1 LAVSVRAGNPVRSRE
16 GIVLLA
22 RRPLAFLA
30 IAVVLTAV
38 LSLGVVG
45 VRALGIPGLRT
56 DAGVDLLADPN
67 SPGFADQLLYA
78 DTFGADPVVVMVEAP
93 KGVDL
98 MTGDHFIGLAALEGK
113 LADVKNHPGVKVV
126 YGPGTVVNTLAL
138 EVTKRGLEICATT
151 AKAAEDAA
159 VQKAAA
165 SGASAAAQQAA
176 GQAAFDAAAKDCANQ
191 LAAQYPSLGV
201 PALNNPGF
209 IKQVLLEPDGTKTRP
224 YWAWAMPDPQHA
236 LITVRMDRSAT
247 LGDVRTV
254 LATVDA
260 ARHKPP
266 AAKAAP
272 QPAASPGAASGS
284 GSGGTAL
291 TPTGDLSDLRITAT
305 GAPVLATSL
314 ADDVQWWLV
323 ALLPLTLVAML
334 LVTLFVLR
342 VPLRLLAVPL
352 AALAAYW
359 TAGAAGLARL
369 PITPATMAVLP
380 VVLGLA
386 TDYTLQC
393 VNRLADEESGGPS
406 GRVARAAA
414 SIMPPTAI
422 AAVAT
427 VAGVLA
433 FAFSSLPLLRQFALF
448 LALGVVMAYLAAF
461 LVGVPLFSLV
471 LSSDLRR
478 FVARPRPKPSWPL
491 LDRLGRTPLAAVV
504 PLAVVG
510 LLGWAALP
518 RLAIETDPARLMPA
532 GDPALAAAD
541 HVRRSVGLAGEVDLI
556 LTGPQVASPAAIQW
570 LADATDQVVRADN
583 GEVTAET
590 SLPSFL
596 SAFNQGKLPDAT
608 LTTTILQRMPPY
620 FTGAVLNTDHGIS
633 RSVFALTGL
642 TSVAEDGRIVDSMTR
657 VSPPPAGYRAFP
669 AGLSVVAADA
679 LTGLQQDLLKLNLLA
694 LAFVLA
700 VLLVA
705 FRRLRPA
712 LVAVLPTA
720 VAAGWA
726 TGLLFLFHVSSSPIT
741 VLLAGVVVA
750 FATEFS
756 VLWLTRYSNARR
768 DGADASTASSE
779 ASLRVGP
786 AIVASGLALVI
797 GFAVLAVSPVPM
809 VRDFGLWSAA
819 DLALATGA
827 VLVLLPPVTR
837 RVLA

>member
-1 LAVSVRAGNPVRSRE
+1 MRAAPWE
-16 GIVLLA
+16 GIAVLA
-22 RRPLAFLA
+22 RRPVAFLA
-30 IAVVLTAV
+30 LAVVLTAV
-38 LSLGVVG
+38 LSIGLVG
-45 VRALGIPGLRT
+45 IRPLGIPGLQS

-67 SPGFADQLLYA
+67 SPGFADQVLYA

-98 MTGDHFIGLAALEGK
+98 LTGDHFIGLAALEGK
-113 LADVKNHPGVKVV
+113 LADTKTHPGVKVV

-151 AKAAEDAA
+151 AKGAEDAA
-159 VQKAAA
+159 VQQAAA
-165 SGASAAAQQAA
+165 AGKNAADQQAA
-176 GQAAFDAAAKDCANQ
+176 GQAAFDAAAKQCADQ

-209 IKQVLLEPDGTKTRP
+209 IKQVLLEPDGTHTRP
-224 YWAWAMPDPQHA
+224 YWAWAMPDPNHA
-236 LITVRMDRSAT
+236 LITVRMDRGAT
-247 LGDVRTV
+247 LADVRAV
-254 LATVDA
+254 LATVA
-260 ARHKPP
+260 QARHR
-266 AAKAAP
+266 AAAAP
-272 QPAASPGAASGS
+272 SPAASPAAGASGS
-284 GSGGTAL
+284 QAL
-291 TPTGDLSDLRITAT
+291 TPTGDLSDLRITVT
-305 GAPVLATSL
+305 GTPVLATSL
-314 ADDVQWWLV
+314 ADDVQSWLL
-323 ALLPLTLVAML
+323 ALLPVTLVAML
-334 LVTLFVLR
+334 LVTLFALR

-393 VNRLADEESGGPS
+393 VNRLADEESGGPG
-406 GRVARAAA
+406 GRVVRAAA
-414 SIMPPTAI
+414 AIMPPTAI
-422 AAVAT
+422 AAAAT

-433 FAFSSLPLLRQFALF
+433 FAISPLPLLRQFALF
-448 LALGVVMAYLAAF
+448 LAIGVVMAYLAAF
-461 LVGVPLFSLV
+461 LVGVPLFTLV

-478 FVARPRPKPSWPL
+478 FIAPPRPRPAWTA
-491 LDRLGRTPLAAVV
+491 LDRAGRLPLAAVV
-504 PLAVVG
+504 PIALIG

-541 HVRRSVGLAGEVDLI
+541 HVRRAVGLAGEVDLVM
-556 LTGPQVASPAAIQW
+556 TGPQVASPAAIQW
-570 LADATDQVVRADN
+570 LSAATGQVVKASGGR
-583 GEVTAET
+583 VRAET
-590 SLPSFL
+590 GLPSFL
-596 SAFNQGKLPDAT
+596 SAFNQGQLPDAT

-620 FTGAVLNTDHGIS
+620 FTGAVLNTDRGIS
-633 RSVFALTGL
+633 RSVFALTSLG
-642 TSVAEDGRIVDSMTR
+642 SVADDGRIVDSIAH

-669 AGLSVVAADA
+669 AGLSVIAAGA
-679 LTGLQQDLLKLNLLA
+679 LDRLQQDLLKLNLLA
-694 LAFVLA
+694 LALVLA

-726 TGLLFLFHVSSSPIT
+726 TLLLVLLRVDTSPIT

-756 VLWLTRYSNARR
+756 VLWLTRYRKALGE
-768 DGADASTASSE
+768 GAGASAASAE

-786 AIVASGLALVI
+786 AIVASGLALVV
-797 GFAVLAVSPVPM
+797 GFAVLAISPVPM
-809 VRDFGLWSAA
+809 VRDFGAWSAA
-819 DLALATGA
+819 DLALATAA
-827 VLVLLPPVTR
+827 VLVLLPPVAR
-837 RVLA
+837 RVIPA

>member
-1 LAVSVRAGNPVRSRE
+1 
-16 GIVLLA
+16 
-22 RRPLAFLA
+22 
-30 IAVVLTAV
+30 
-38 LSLGVVG
+38 
-45 VRALGIPGLRT
+45 
-56 DAGVDLLADPN
+56 
-67 SPGFADQLLYA
+67 
-78 DTFGADPVVVMVEAP
+78 
-93 KGVDL
+93 
-98 MTGDHFIGLAALEGK
+98 
-113 LADVKNHPGVKVV
+113 
-126 YGPGTVVNTLAL
+126 
-138 EVTKRGLEICATT
+138 
-151 AKAAEDAA
+151 
-159 VQKAAA
+159 
-165 SGASAAAQQAA
+165 
-176 GQAAFDAAAKDCANQ
+176 
-191 LAAQYPSLGV
+191 
-201 PALNNPGF
+201 
-209 IKQVLLEPDGTKTRP
+209 
-224 YWAWAMPDPQHA
+224 
-236 LITVRMDRSAT
+236 
-247 LGDVRTV
+247 
-254 LATVDA
+254 
-260 ARHKPP
+260 
-266 AAKAAP
+266 
-272 QPAASPGAASGS
+272 
-284 GSGGTAL
+284 
-291 TPTGDLSDLRITAT
+291 
-305 GAPVLATSL
+305 
-314 ADDVQWWLV
+314 
-323 ALLPLTLVAML
+323 ML
-334 LVTLFVLR
+334 LVTLFILR

-422 AAVAT
+422 AAIAT

-433 FAFSSLPLLRQFALF
+433 FALSPLPLLRQFALF

-461 LVGVPLFSLV
+461 LVGVPLFALV
-471 LSSDLRR
+471 LSSNLRR
-478 FVARPRPKPSWPL
+478 FVAKPVAKPAWPL
-491 LDRLGRTPLAAVV
+491 IDRLGRAPLPAVV
-504 PLAVVG
+504 PLALVG

-532 GDPALAAAD
+532 GDPAVAAAE
-541 HVRRSVGLAGEVDLI
+541 HVRGSVGLAGEVDLI

-570 LADATDQVVRADN
+570 LSSATDQVVKANN
-583 GEVTAET
+583 GAVRAET
-590 SLPSFL
+590 SLPTFL

-608 LTTTILQRMPPY
+608 LTTAILQRMPPY

-633 RSVFALTGL
+633 RSVFALTSL
-642 TSVAEDGRIVDSMTR
+642 TSVAEDGRIVGSISK
-657 VSPPPAGYRAFP
+657 VSPPPTGYRAFP

-679 LTGLQQDLLKLNLLA
+679 LARLQQDLLKLNLLA

-726 TGLLFLFHVSSSPIT
+726 TGLLFLLHVSSSPIT

-756 VLWLTRYSNARR
+756 VLWLTRYNSARR
-768 DGADASTASSE
+768 RGSDASDASTE
-779 ASLRVGP
+779 ASVRVGP

-827 VLVLLPPVTR
+827 VLVLLPPVAR